1 MPVQKIKSGRI
12 ITVQAPTYVG
22 EKGTIFYDEDTP
34 ELRLSDGH
42 TPGGILF
49 TSGSGGTGTYVL
61 VTATNTRLGGVKI
74 GANVSITAEGT
85 ISVAAPFSGNYNDL
99 TNTPAPYV
107 LNTATGS
114 ILGGVKIGAN
124 VSITADGTISVA
136 APFSGDYNDLTNT
149 PTPYVL
155 VTATNTSLGGVKVGA
170 GLSISGDGTLSAVS
184 TSSYVLNTA
193 TSSVLGG
200 VKVGTGLSI
209 SGDGTLS
216 AVSTSS
222 YVLPAAT
229 TSTLGGI
236 KVGSNLTIGLD
247 GTLNANTATAG
258 VSSTFK
264 TIKVSS
270 STDLVASGED
280 VLEFV
285 AGNAITIT
293 TDPAAS
299 PYKTIT
305 IEALGFG
312 NLDGGYPNSIYGG
325 LDPINGGGI

>member
-22 EKGTIFYDEDTP
+22 DKGTIFYDEDTP

-49 TSGSGGTGTYVL
+49 TSGGGGTGTYVL

-74 GANVSITAEGT
+74 GANVSITADGT

-114 ILGGVKIGAN
+114 
-124 VSITADGTISVA
+124 
-136 APFSGDYNDLTNT
+136 
-149 PTPYVL
+149 
-155 VTATNTSLGGVKVGA
+155 
-170 GLSISGDGTLSAVS
+170 
-184 TSSYVLNTA
+184 
-193 TSSVLGG
+193 VLGG

-222 YVLPAAT
+222 YTLPAAT

-236 KVGSNLTIGLD
+236 KVGANLTIGPD

-264 TIKVSS
+264 TIKVNS

-280 VLEFV
+280 VIEFV

-312 NLDGGYPNSIYGG
+312 NLDGGTPNSVYGG
-325 LDPINGGGI
+325 LDPVDGGGI